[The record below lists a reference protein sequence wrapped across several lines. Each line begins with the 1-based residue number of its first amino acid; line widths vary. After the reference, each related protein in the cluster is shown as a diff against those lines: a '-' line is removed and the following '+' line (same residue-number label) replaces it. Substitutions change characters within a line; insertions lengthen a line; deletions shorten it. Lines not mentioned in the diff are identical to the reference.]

1 MSLSTYRNNLIKKN
15 ILASF
20 VLKGYAAI
28 ISLMLVPLT
37 LNCLGTLKNGVWLTI
52 SSILLWIDQMDIG
65 LRDKRSETN
74 NQFHYSHVGEYCF
87 PSASC
92 LVGNN
97 MECRHVPLPEYSP

>member
-65 LRDKRSETN
+65 L
-74 NQFHYSHVGEYCF
+74 
-87 PSASC
+87 
-92 LVGNN
+92 GNGLRN
-97 MECRHVPLPEYSP
+97 RLAIHIAHEEIKESVPL